1 MSPQKPKAVL
11 RQMVFAICLLLAL
24 FVFAPAFAKGEG
36 EIGLIRSDLGGK
48 DSLISVKI
56 DSVTVSTP
64 GEIAEIPIWI
74 RNSVVIG
81 GFELEVDF
89 CYIDLTFYGVERGE
103 ALSHM
108 SNGRYDWE
116 YFSYRVLPYPLVP
129 LLYKLILYGQYDMP
143 DGDPAVPLY
152 PNPDYVSLVVMKFQ
166 TPNQPA
172 LPDTFFP
179 LIFEWEHNL
188 SPEPPYHIIQDWD
201 CAENTMS
208 DSTGN
213 FLYVSNNP
221 LQYDTTVCGGSS
233 SIRPIIEFV
242 DGGVYASYDS
252 IFPPRGDINLDSIS
266 YTVHDFLLFV
276 QFLDQGPDVFWD
288 PERQYPA
295 TDINADGINVT
306 IADLVYLDRVII
318 RDAPPFPESFHNDH
332 PESDKQTDSMI
343 LGIALALPG
352 DTVSLPL
359 FFENA
364 LPATGISCKIVFD
377 STFLSIQDVE
387 TVGTRLESW
396 TQVHP
401 IIKPGT
407 LFWHAMP
414 NYFGEPP
421 SLDSLPPE
429 SGTLVKINFIISD
442 QAPIG
447 IAIPVEFQNDPYW
460 QLYWGHYNA
469 YTQDGVNFIQPT
481 TVSGWILT
489 GLLRGDVNKDG
500 VIDGSDVVY
509 LINYLFIGGPAPD
522 PLELGDVN
530 CDGVVNGA
538 DVVYLINY
546 LFIGGPPP
554 SC

>member
-1 MSPQKPKAVL
+1 MSSQKPKPVL
-11 RQMVFAICLLLAL
+11 RRIAFIICLLLAL
-24 FVFAPAFAKGEG
+24 LVVAPAFARGEG
-36 EIGLIRSDLGGK
+36 EFDLSRSDFGEK

-56 DSVTVSTP
+56 DSVSVSTP

-74 RNSVVIG
+74 RNDVVIG

-89 CYIDLTFYGVERGE
+89 CYIDLTFYGTERGE

-108 SNGRYDWE
+108 TNDRYDWE
-116 YFSYRVLPYPLVP
+116 YFSYRVLPYPQVP

-179 LIFEWEHNL
+179 LIFEWEASN
-188 SPEPPYHIIQDWD
+188 

-213 FLYVSNNP
+213 ILYVSNNL
-221 LQYDTTVCGGSS
+221 LQYDTTVCGGGS
-233 SIRPIIEFV
+233 SIRRILEFV
-242 DGGVYASYDS
+242 DGGVYASYPSPS
-252 IFPPRGDINLDSIS
+252 IYRGDINLNCIP
-266 YTVHDFLLFV
+266 YEVADFILFV
-276 QFLDQGPDVFWD
+276 EFLNHGPDVFWNPD
-288 PERQYPA
+288 TQYSVS
-295 TDINADGINVT
+295 DINADGINVT
-306 IADLVYLDRVII
+306 IADLVYLDRVIMH
-318 RDAPPFPESFHNDH
+318 DATPFPESFDNNH
-332 PESDKQTDSMI
+332 PESDKQTDRMI
-343 LGIALALPG
+343 LGTAVADPG

-377 STFLSIQDVE
+377 STFLSIQNVE

-396 TQVHP
+396 TEVHP

-407 LFWHAMP
+407 LFLHAMP
-414 NYFGEPP
+414 NYLGEPP
-421 SLDSLPPE
+421 SLDSLPAE
-429 SGTLVKINFIISD
+429 FGTLVKINFIISD

-489 GLLRGDVNKDG
+489 GLLRGDVNRDG
-500 VIDGSDVVY
+500 VINMSDVVY

-522 PLELGDVN
+522 PLELGDAN

-554 SC
+554 QC

>member
-1 MSPQKPKAVL
+1 MSSQKPKPVL
-11 RQMVFAICLLLAL
+11 RQMAFVICLSLAL
-24 FVFAPAFAKGEG
+24 LVGSLAFAQSEG
-36 EIGLIRSDLGGK
+36 DIGLIRSDLGGK

-56 DSVTVSTP
+56 DSVGVSTP

-74 RNSVVIG
+74 RNDVVIG

-89 CYIDLTFYGVERGE
+89 CYIDLTFYGAERGE
-103 ALSHM
+103 ALSDT

-116 YFSYRVLPYPLVP
+116 YFSYRVLPYPQVP
-129 LLYKLILYGQYDMP
+129 LFYKLIFYGQYDMP

-166 TPNQPA
+166 TPDQPA
-172 LPDTFFP
+172 LLDTFFP
-179 LIFEWEHNL
+179 LIFEWEA
-188 SPEPPYHIIQDWD
+188 SD

-221 LQYDTTVCGGSS
+221 LQYDTTVCGGGP

-242 DGGVYASYDS
+242 DGGVYASYPS
-252 IFPPRGDINLDSIS
+252 PLIYRGDINLNYIA
-266 YTVHDFLLFV
+266 YEVADFILFV
-276 QFLDQGPDVFWD
+276 EFLYHGPDVFWNPD
-288 PERQYPA
+288 TQYSA
-295 TDINADGINVT
+295 SDINADGINVT
-306 IADLVYLDRVII
+306 IADLVYMDRVIL
-318 RDAPPFPESFHNDH
+318 RDAPPFPESFVNDH
-332 PESDKQTDSMI
+332 PESDKQTDRMI
-343 LGIALALPG
+343 LGTASALPG

-377 STFLSIQDVE
+377 STLLSIQNVD
-387 TVGTRLESW
+387 TIGTRLQGWE
-396 TQVHP
+396 QVHS
-401 IIKPGT
+401 IAKPGA
-407 LFWHAMP
+407 LFLHAMP

-429 SGTLVKINFIISD
+429 FGTLVKINLVVND
-442 QAPIG
+442 QAPTG
-447 IAIPVEFQNDPYW
+447 IAIPVEFQNSPYW

-469 YTQDGVNFIQPT
+469 YTQDGMDFIQPT
-481 TVSGWILT
+481 TVSGWILI
-489 GLLRGDVNKDG
+489 GLLQGDVNRDG
-500 VIDGSDVVY
+500 VINSSDVVY

-522 PLELGDVN
+522 PLALGDVN

-546 LFIGGPPP
+546 LFISGPPP
-554 SC
+554 QC

>member
-1 MSPQKPKAVL
+1 MSSQKPKPVF
-11 RQMVFAICLLLAL
+11 RQMAFVVCLLLAL
-24 FVFAPAFAKGEG
+24 LVFAPAFARGEG

-48 DSLISVKI
+48 DSLTSIKI
-56 DSVTVSTP
+56 DSVSVSTP
-64 GEIAEIPIWI
+64 GEISEIPIWI

-89 CYIDLTFYGVERGE
+89 CYIDLTFYGAERGE
-103 ALSHM
+103 ALSHRN
-108 SNGRYDWE
+108 NGRYDWE
-116 YFSYRVLPYPLVP
+116 YFSYRVLPYPQVP

-143 DGDPAVPLY
+143 DGHPAVPLF

-166 TPNQPA
+166 TPSQYA

-179 LIFEWEHNL
+179 LIFEWEA
-188 SPEPPYHIIQDWD
+188 SD

-213 FLYVSNNP
+213 ILYVSQNP
-221 LQYDTTVCGGSS
+221 LQYDTTVCPGGP

-252 IFPPRGDINLDSIS
+252 IFPRGDIDLDSIS

-295 TDINADGINVT
+295 SDINADGINVT
-306 IADLVYLDRVII
+306 IADLVYMDRVII
-318 RDAPPFPESFHNDH
+318 HDAPPFPNSFDNDS
-332 PESDKQTDSMI
+332 PESDKQSDRMI
-343 LGIALALPG
+343 LGIASADPG

-364 LPATGISCKIVFD
+364 LPATGITSKIIFD
-377 STFLSIQDVE
+377 STLLSIQNVE
-387 TVGTRLESW
+387 TIETRLESW

-401 IIKPGT
+401 IVKPGA
-407 LFWHAMP
+407 LFLHAMP
-414 NYFGEPP
+414 NYLDTLP
-421 SLDSLPPE
+421 SLLVGF
-429 SGTLVKINFIISD
+429 GTLVKINFIISD
-442 QAPIG
+442 QAPAGTI
-447 IAIPVEFQNDPYW
+447 IPVEFQDDPYW

-469 YTQDGVNFIQPT
+469 YTQDGMNFIQPT
-481 TVSGWILT
+481 TVSGWISVST
-489 GLLRGDVNKDG
+489 EVLRGDVNRDG
-500 VIDGSDVVY
+500 VINISDVVY

-522 PLELGDVN
+522 PLELGDAN

-554 SC
+554 QC